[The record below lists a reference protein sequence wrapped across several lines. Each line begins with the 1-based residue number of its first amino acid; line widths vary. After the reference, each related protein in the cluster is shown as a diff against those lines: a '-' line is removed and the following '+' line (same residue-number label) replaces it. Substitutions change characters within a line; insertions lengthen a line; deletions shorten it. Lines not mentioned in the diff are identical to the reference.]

1 MNRLLVVV
9 VVALAACAGKKEAP
23 AEPAAAP
30 FPRVADSAA
39 ILPLAKTPRPTH
51 VVWIDAGGA
60 LEIAPADK
68 VWTGGLPAAR
78 TPAADLD
85 ALAAIA
91 FPDEA
96 AVRDPWSFSSIRS
109 LAKEAERGFQRAPA
123 AIGVRDIDEPY
134 VLVLASPTVDGLRA
148 VRVIR
153 RIGGRFGVAL
163 PRAQLGALRFV
174 FRPDAIGSTVDET
187 RDPWVEMHLAS
198 DGIDV
203 LSLPSNGRARVAW
216 SKATADELR
225 AIVKSFGREPPKLD
239 VFVGAGVTHQQLVD
253 TLVALDGAGVSTVF
267 LGSSPGP
274 ADGRH
279 EAITQ
284 AAIAQRGAMS
294 DTAVVVLGQPNTQ
307 GDLEKVEIK
316 RVVRQQAPALLACYD
331 AELAKQPDLRG
342 TVSSQFFIAPNGTV
356 VASNASGVA
365 PEVATCIAEAIK
377 KATFPQPKG
386 GGGVQVSYPFTF
398 RPRET

>member
-1 MNRLLVVV
+1 VIRLLV
-9 VVALAACAGKKEAP
+9 VVALAACGGKKDAP
-23 AEPAAAP
+23 AEPAVAAP
-30 FPRVADSAA
+30 VPRVADSAA
-39 ILPLAKTPRPTH
+39 ILPLAKAPRPTH

-60 LEIAPADK
+60 LEVAPADK

-78 TPAADLD
+78 QAVADLD
-85 ALAAIA
+85 ALAAIS

-109 LAKEAERGFQRAPA
+109 LAKDAERGFQRAPA
-123 AIGVRDIDEPY
+123 AIGVRDLDDPH
-134 VLVLASPTVDGLRA
+134 VLVLASPAVDALRT

-153 RIGGRFGVAL
+153 RVGGRFGVAL

-174 FRPDAIGSTVDET
+174 FRSDAIGSTLDET
-187 RDPWVEMHLAS
+187 RDPWVEMHLGTG
-198 DGIDV
+198 GIDV
-203 LSLPSNGRARVAW
+203 LSLPSTGRARVAW
-216 SKATADELR
+216 GKATADELR
-225 AIVKSFGREPPKLD
+225 AIAKSFGREPPKLD
-239 VFVGAGVTHQQLVD
+239 VFVGAGVTHQQLID
-253 TLVALDGAGVSTVF
+253 TLVALDGAGVTTLF

-279 EAITQ
+279 AAITQ

-294 DTAVVVLGQPNTQ
+294 TTAILVLGQPNAQ
-307 GDLEKVEIK
+307 GDLERAEIK

-331 AELAKQPDLRG
+331 TQLAKQSDLRG
-342 TVSSQFFIAPNGTV
+342 TVQTQFFIAPTGIV
-356 VASNASGVA
+356 VASSASGVDPA
-365 PEVATCIAEAIK
+365 VAVCIADLLKTVE
-377 KATFPQPKG
+377 FPKPKG